1 VNNNSRHRITQ
12 KPNIMKTIN
21 SLLMMLMVMC
31 LTCISCSK
39 YEAENDEN
47 LQLKSTGVPLPLVE
61 GLYNQ
66 MWTDDFDTPF
76 GLDYNW
82 RLLGNPRYPLPA
94 WVQGAYG
101 REGLFDNNGP
111 SPLNNYAVSNKKIG
125 KGLGYTIESEVLV
138 KVLNPFGTCVCP
150 GIAVAK
156 NPLNNNEPPSAE
168 GGTIGTGISMR
179 IVFAGASATW
189 FPPKLRGHTWLLRE
203 FLSENGSTISSG
215 YIQADMYTNYW
226 HKLKIN
232 VTPNRYVRFYCDNL
246 VVWSP
251 LNRLHPTMTSDK
263 NIVLGFT
270 SDGNQENRAGV
281 AYHNYVKAFWVARP
295 EIE

>member
-1 VNNNSRHRITQ
+1 
-12 KPNIMKTIN
+12 
-21 SLLMMLMVMC
+21 MMLMVMS

-39 YEAENDEN
+39 YEDENTEN
-47 LQLKSTGVPLPLVE
+47 LQLKSSGVPVPVQE
-61 GLYNQ
+61 ELYNQ

-82 RLLGNPRYPLPA
+82 RLFGNPHYPLPA

-101 REGLFDNNGP
+101 RQGLFDNNGP
-111 SPLNNYAVSNKKIG
+111 SPLNNYAVSNKEFG

-150 GIAVAK
+150 GIAVARY
-156 NPLNNNEPPSAE
+156 NTDFSEPPSQEKGIA
-168 GGTIGTGISMR
+168 TGISMR
-179 IVFAGASATW
+179 IVYAGANATW
-189 FPPKLRGHTWLLRE
+189 FPARNRNHTWFIMD
-203 FLSENGSTISSG
+203 FLTETGSTLSSG
-215 YIQADMYTNYW
+215 YIDADRFVNNW
-226 HKLKIN
+226 HKLKID
-232 VTPNRYVRFYCDNL
+232 VTPNRYVKFYCDNL

-281 AYHNYVKAFWVARP
+281 AYHNYVKAIWVARP